1 MKATTQTLRL
11 VAAIALAFAALTA
24 TAEKKP
30 VVKVVD
36 SCSDGISY
44 WVKYTINGMEFRS
57 DIAGYRIN
65 EKAWKYMS
73 EEDKEKTYETFTF
86 VEDRKEQFG
95 VFCSLAMT
103 TWYND
108 QNGTT
113 QSRAYLQDGLVKKY
127 HPELWERFSSGNR
140 NKYYNESVK
149 PAVPMGFEENMA
161 GSLYC
166 DEHGCYFCP
175 ESYELELKF
184 DEIIILWEWAQAA
197 YDTLGPSEYLRA
209 QAAVKSISGDLIQLI
224 CDRVLVPNITPW
236 SGIAPSGIAGIPSK
250 IFGAVLDMG
259 NSLTGAQDS
268 LVKNVAGEKAD
279 AKKARLVIDAANEAI
294 ESNVKIIKECMDGI
308 QTLRGEIEAQYPALK
323 AAYNERKE
331 AVEKARTEK
340 KADNWEW
347 EDPRIASEEAFATYQ
362 NRSVTKY
369 ITNQLARDIV
379 NGNSSATEALENWC
393 KSDEDL
399 IAASTVIREFISG
412 KKAFWYGTNHDPE
425 LDMYSE
431 AEDPH
436 YKIMETRLQRALDV
450 RAAYLEEQLRR
461 QELRDEGWRSFLQE
475 QQENCAR
482 ANEAYRLAGETLPI
496 YVTEQ
501 QLGPNNLIFLD
512 ANTAIG
518 KACLLPAAAGTA
530 SAEAAAYRKRLDALM
545 EEKNKLRTACRVA
558 DEGLDLVE
566 SYLRSGGY
574 GLGNKKQNKVKVA
587 NAYST
592 GDDVATDNYKKLTLL
607 WQDFNNHNRFR
618 EWEMTY
624 LLDLYENEEKYK
636 KEIKGRYAKPSE
648 GDAGIIEHEIPDPY
662 LHLALKAREF
672 ASHPSTWSN
681 PYMYY
686 SHMIGIYDDG
696 QTLLFE
702 ARDGNRGLGS
712 YAYFAKNYYKTYFGG
727 QPDVF
732 DDCVEP
738 YLREIDSARA
748 AASGVAEISY
758 TVSFEP
764 NGGKGAN
771 MAPQT
776 FIGYA
781 PQALAANTWAPPSP
795 GETFVGWA
803 RTPDGNVIFGDREVI
818 KVSEDMTLYAR
829 WSGNYS
835 EGGGSGG
842 SEGGGQGGGGSV
854 TPGYEVLDAK
864 DITEPYAAP
873 KAVTL
878 KGVVYD
884 GGDVA
889 GVVELKLGKVND
901 RKGTSKVS
909 GSFTG
914 LDGKKITL
922 KAATVEN
929 IDGTAPAS
937 VSLDV
942 KGRGT
947 MTVTIGGDMFA
958 GSLGEWH
965 VQSDAVGGDGGNPK
979 IGVVVEANDLS
990 KFPGSVL
997 EALLPDGEP
1006 FAVVGGKWKFAK
1018 AASVKWAKPK
1028 KDAPLPEIYDEES
1041 GKGLIV
1047 DTSKGSN
1054 LSGLKLTYTPKK
1066 GTFKGKFTVYALEG
1080 EGKATKLK
1088 KYKVGVTGVVVG
1100 GVGYGEATCKKP
1112 AVRWTVT
1119 VE

>member
-1 MKATTQTLRL
+1 MKKLITML
-11 VAAIALAFAALTA
+11 ALAFAAMTA
-24 TAEKKP
+24 AAEKKP
-30 VVKVVD
+30 VVKVID
-36 SCSDGISY
+36 TRSDGISY
-44 WVKYTINGMEFRS
+44 WVKYTINGIECRS
-57 DIAGYRIN
+57 DMMGELCNAS
-65 EKAWKYMS
+65 AWKYMS
-73 EEDKEKTYETFTF
+73 DEDKKKTYETFTF
-86 VEDRKEQFG
+86 AGDRKEQFG
-95 VFCSLAMT
+95 VLFSFVMT
-103 TWYND
+103 TWYNE

-113 QSRAYLQDGLVKKY
+113 QARAYLQDGLVKKY
-127 HPELWERFSSGNR
+127 HPELWERFSGGNR
-140 NKYYNESVK
+140 NKYYNENVH
-149 PAVPMGFEENMA
+149 PGVDMGFDF
-161 GSLYC
+161 SYSPFSRQTHC
-166 DEHGCYFCP
+166 DHLGRYWKP
-175 ESYELELKF
+175 VSPELELKF
-184 DEIIILWEWAQAA
+184 DAITLLWEWAEAA
-197 YDTLGPSEYLRA
+197 YDTLGPSEFLRTE
-209 QAAVKSISGDLIQLI
+209 AAVKSISGDLIQLI
-224 CDRVLVPNITPW
+224 VDRVLVPNITP
-236 SGIAPSGIAGIPSK
+236 SGIAPAGIEGMASK
-250 IFGAVLDMG
+250 IFGAVLDSA
-259 NSLTGAQDS
+259 NTLTGASDS
-268 LVKNVAGEKAD
+268 LVKNVAGEKLD
-279 AKKARLVIDAANEAI
+279 AKKARSVIDAANKSI
-294 ESNVKIIKECMDGI
+294 EENVKIIENCLEGI
-308 QTLRGEIEAQYPALK
+308 QTLRAEIQSQYPAVK
-323 AAYNERKE
+323 AAFEARWK
-331 AVEKARTEK
+331 AVENAHHNSKSS
-340 KADNWEW
+340 NP
-347 EDPRIASEEAFATYQ
+347 DPRIVSGAFETYRTRVITNELAKFILTPRYSASE
-362 NRSVTKY
+362 S
-369 ITNQLARDIV
+369 
-379 NGNSSATEALENWC
+379 LEYWC
-393 KSDEDL
+393 KTDEDL
-399 IAASTVIREFISG
+399 LAASAAIREYISAE
-412 KKAFWYGTNHDPE
+412 KAFWYGTSHNSAF
-425 LDMYSE
+425 DMYSE
-431 AEDPH
+431 ADDPR
-436 YKIMETRLQRALDV
+436 YKVIEARLQQALDV
-450 RAAYLEEQLRR
+450 RAAYVEEQLRK

-501 QLGPNNLIFLD
+501 QLGPNNLIFID

-574 GLGNKKQNKVKVA
+574 GLGNKKQNKVKAA

-758 TVSFEP
+758 MVRFEP
-764 NGGKGAN
+764 NGGTGAN

-781 PQALAANTWAPPSP
+781 PQALTANRWEPPSS

-803 RTPDGNVIFGDREVI
+803 RTPDGDVVFDDREVI
-818 KVSEDMTLYAR
+818 RVSENMTLYAR

-864 DITEPYAAP
+864 DIVAPYAAP
-873 KAVTL
+873 KAVVL
-878 KGVVYD
+878 QGVAYD
-884 GGDVA
+884 GGAVV
-889 GVVELKLGKVND
+889 GVVELKLGKVNAK
-901 RKGTSKVS
+901 KGTSKVS
-909 GSFTG
+909 GSFVG
-914 LDGKKITL
+914 LDGKKLSI
-922 KAATVEN
+922 KAATVT
-929 IDGTAPAS
+929 DVGGTAPAT
-937 VSLDV
+937 VSLEV
-942 KGRGT
+942 KNVGT
-947 MTVTIGGDMFA
+947 MTVKIGGDKFA
-958 GSLGEWH
+958 GSLGGWH
-965 VQSDAVGGDGGNPK
+965 VQSGAVGGNWGK
-979 IGVVVEANDLS
+979 ATATVGVDAGDVSMFA
-990 KFPGSVL
+990 GTVL
-997 EALLPDGEP
+997 TDLLPNDEQ
-1006 FAVVGGKWKFAK
+1006 ATANGGKWAFKK
-1018 AASVKWAKPK
+1018 AAGVKWGKPK
-1028 KDAPLPEIYDEES
+1028 KGAEPPEIYDEES

-1047 DTSKGSN
+1047 DTSKDKTN

-1066 GTFKGKFTVYALEG
+1066 GTFKGSFKVYALEG
-1080 EGKATKLK
+1080 AGKSTKLK
-1088 KYKVGVTGVVVG
+1088 KYTVNVTGLVVD
-1100 GVGYGEATCKKP
+1100 GVGYGVAICKKP
-1112 AVRWTVT
+1112 TASWAVT
-1119 VE
+1119 VR